1 LNFAALIKSRL
12 GKLGHGQKDLAR
24 AAQVTDSYISQ
35 LLGERKTPPGRD
47 RTDIYPKME
56 AFLELAPGELAR
68 LAEFERAESL
78 KRRLGRTPEPLFQR
92 FRDLILRK
100 CVPDKRAAVA
110 AIFDAQPFGTL
121 EQLVARTILELV
133 QRIARDELDD
143 ENGKPLA
150 ALVEGRSREAMRV
163 LVLDFLDTDVF
174 GVSDENCVDF
184 LDPLLAS
191 WDVDLETFR
200 IDVTLDGARV
210 NTPRRTFRFVESAPG
225 DHTDDDSALA
235 EFLRDPQ
242 LNDNATEEEI
252 RLLRGHRLGNRRP
265 NKLYYY
271 RALQTLRD
279 PLHFFER

>member
-1 LNFAALIKSRL
+1 MNFSALVKSRL
-12 GKLGHGQKDLAR
+12 AKLGHGQRDLAR

-56 AFLELAPGELAR
+56 AFLELAPGELSR
-68 LAEFERAESL
+68 LAEFERAEGL

-133 QRIARDELDD
+133 QRVARDEL
-143 ENGKPLA
+143 ENENWVRLA
-150 ALVEGRSREAMRV
+150 ARDGGRSREAMRV
-163 LVLDFLDTDVF
+163 RVLEFLDTDVF

-184 LDPLLAS
+184 LDPLLTS

-200 IDVTLDGARV
+200 IDLTLDGARV
-210 NTPRRTFRFVESAPG
+210 DTPRRTFRFVESAPS
-225 DHTDDDSALA
+225 DRADDDSALA